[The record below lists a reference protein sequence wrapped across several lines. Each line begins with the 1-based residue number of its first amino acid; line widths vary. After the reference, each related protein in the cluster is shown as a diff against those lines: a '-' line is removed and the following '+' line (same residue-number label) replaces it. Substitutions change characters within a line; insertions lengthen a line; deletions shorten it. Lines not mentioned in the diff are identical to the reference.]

1 MGSSRAGCGG
11 TGDTLLRSC
20 PDYWAHLGET
30 HLGRSLELGAT
41 SHHCTHYVSHLY
53 RILYGTQFRD
63 EGERTRRI
71 SAVLGIAAFLNVP
84 IIYVSVKFW
93 AADAQL
99 HPQPAMSQQS
109 PDVFWTFMLSLL
121 VFTLLFVH
129 LNRFRVHILKLR
141 SKVLG
146 MRYDV

>member
-1 MGSSRAGCGG
+1 MKINKSVLIMFLIYIGYFMVRNFG
-11 TGDTLLRSC
+11 
-20 PDYWAHLGET
+20 
-30 HLGRSLELGAT
+30 
-41 SHHCTHYVSHLY
+41 
-53 RILYGTQFRD
+53 D

-71 SAVLGIAAFLNVP
+71 SAVIGLAAFINVP
-84 IIYVSVKFW
+84 IIYISVKFW

-109 PDVFWTFMLSLL
+109 PDVLWTFILSLL

-129 LNRFRVHILKLR
+129 MLRYRVHILTLR
-141 SKVLG
+141 SKVLR

>member
-1 MGSSRAGCGG
+1 MVRNF
-11 TGDTLLRSC
+11 
-20 PDYWAHLGET
+20 GE
-30 HLGRSLELGAT
+30 
-41 SHHCTHYVSHLY
+41 
-53 RILYGTQFRD
+53 

-71 SAVLGIAAFLNVP
+71 SSVLGIAAFFNVP

-109 PDVFWTFMLSLL
+109 PDVLWTFILSLL
-121 VFTLLFVH
+121 VFTLLFIH
-129 LNRFRVHILKLR
+129 MLRYRIHILTLR